1 MKKEILFYKSTI
13 NETQKKLVNEVL
25 TDDAQLDC
33 KVRVL
38 EEAMM
43 DVTGATYVVATN
55 NATSALH
62 LSLCAINLKRGD
74 KVLCSVNA
82 FPSIPEVVRHFD
94 AEPVFIDINPADYN
108 IDLDA
113 LEDHLNEHNS
123 KKLKA
128 VMVTHIA
135 GQATDLERLYEIG
148 RKYDVK
154 IIEDATDAMGATYK
168 GENIG
173 ATGADI
179 TIFSFNPHLKHEGAH
194 GGVLV
199 CEDEKIHERAR
210 LLLKHAIPSNEENEL
225 QLDYIYDVVDIGC
238 EYSMSEL
245 DAAYCLGALENV
257 VSATK
262 RCQEIAKQYMSKLE
276 GVAHITLPEITQDH
290 AFNLFIIKV
299 DKNRDSFA
307 RDLEE
312 KGIYT
317 GLHFIPLHLIT
328 YYKAKYELRVNAYPV
343 ALQTYQQVLSL
354 PIYEALTDDEVDYI
368 CESIIE
374 LAKARN

>member
-1 MKKEILFYKSTI
+1 MSKEILFYKSTI

-25 TDDAQLDC
+25 ADDAQFDC

-38 EEAMM
+38 EEAMI
-43 DVTGATYVVATN
+43 DVTGASYAVVTN
-55 NATSALH
+55 NATSAMH

-82 FPSIPEVVRHFD
+82 FPSIPEVIRHFD
-94 AEPVFIDINPADYN
+94 AEPVFIDIDDKDYN

-113 LEDHLNEHNS
+113 LEKHLQVHNS

-128 VMVTHIA
+128 VIVTHIA
-135 GQATDLERLYEIG
+135 GQPTDLDRLYEIG
-148 RKYDVK
+148 KKYSIQ

-168 GENIG
+168 GQPIG
-173 ATGADI
+173 STGADI

-194 GGVLV
+194 GGVMV
-199 CEDEKIHERAR
+199 CEDEKIYERAK
-210 LLLKHAIPSNEENEL
+210 LLQNHAIPAEVESDT
-225 QLDYIYDVVDIGC
+225 QLDYIYDVIDIGC
-238 EYSMSEL
+238 AYTMSEL

-262 RCQEIAKQYMSKLE
+262 RCQDIAAKYMKALD
-276 GVAHITLPEITQDH
+276 GVEHLTMPAVKEDH
-290 AFNLFIIKV
+290 AFNLYIIKV

-312 KGIYT
+312 KGIHT
-317 GLHFIPLHLIT
+317 GLHFIPLHLIS

-343 ALQTYQQVLSL
+343 ALQTYQQILSL
-354 PIYEALTDDEVDYI
+354 PIYEALTDAEVNYI
-368 CESIIE
+368 CDTISE
-374 LAKARN
+374 LAKGRA

>member
-1 MKKEILFYKSTI
+1 MSKEILFYKATI

-38 EEAMM
+38 EEAMA
-43 DVTGATYVVATN
+43 DVTGASYVIATN
-55 NATSALH
+55 ADTSAMH
-62 LSLCAINLKRGD
+62 LALCAIDLKRGD

-82 FPSIPEVVRHFD
+82 FPSVPEVVRHFD
-94 AEPVFIDINPADYN
+94 AEPVFIDINAEDFN

-113 LEDHLNEHNS
+113 LEKHLKEHNS
-123 KKLKA
+123 RKLKA
-128 VMVTHIA
+128 VIVTHMA
-135 GQATDLERLYEIG
+135 GQATDLDRLYEIG
-148 RKYDVK
+148 KTYDIQV
-154 IIEDATDAMGATYK
+154 IEDATDAMGATYQ
-168 GENIG
+168 GQPIG
-173 ATGADI
+173 STGADI

-194 GGVLV
+194 GGIMV
-199 CEDEKIHERAR
+199 CEDEKIYERAR
-210 LLLKHAIPSNEENEL
+210 LLQYHAMPQEEENES

-238 EYSMSEL
+238 EYTMSEL

-257 VSATK
+257 TSATA
-262 RCQEIAKQYMSKLE
+262 RCQEIAATYMKELD
-276 GVAHITLPEITQDH
+276 GVDHITMPKVIQDH
-290 AFNLFIIKV
+290 AFNLFIIKI

-312 KGIYT
+312 RGIHT
-317 GLHFIPLHLIT
+317 GLHYIPLHLIS

-354 PIYEALTDDEVDYI
+354 PIYEAMTDEDVAYV
-368 CESIIE
+368 CETIKE
-374 LAKARN
+374 LAKERT

>member
-25 TDDAQLDC
+25 TDDAGIDC

-38 EEAMM
+38 EEAMI

-62 LSLCAINLKRGD
+62 LSLCAIHLKRGD

-82 FPSIPEVVRHFD
+82 FPSVPEVVRHFD

-113 LEDHLNEHNS
+113 LEKHLEAHNS

-135 GQATDLERLYEIG
+135 GQATDLERLYAIG

-194 GGVLV
+194 GGALV
-199 CEDEKIHERAR
+199 CEDEKIYERAR
-210 LLLKHAIPSNEENEL
+210 LLINHAIPENEENDL
-225 QLDYIYDVVDIGC
+225 QLDYIYDVIDIGC
-238 EYSMSEL
+238 EYNMSEL

-262 RCQEIAKQYMSKLE
+262 RCQTIAARYMDKLAS
-276 GVAHITLPEITQDH
+276 VPHITLPEVTQDH

-317 GLHFIPLHLIT
+317 GLHFIPLHLIS
-328 YYKAKYELRVNAYPV
+328 YYKAKYELRVNAYPI

-368 CESIIE
+368 CDTITE
-374 LAKARN
+374 LAKTRS

>member
-1 MKKEILFYKSTI
+1 MKNEILFYKSTI

-25 TDDAQLDC
+25 TDDAGLDC

-43 DVTGATYVVATN
+43 DVTGATHVVATN
-55 NATSALH
+55 NSTSAMH

-82 FPSIPEVVRHFD
+82 FPSVPEVVRHFD
-94 AEPVFIDINPADYN
+94 AEPVFIDINADDFN

-113 LEDHLNEHNS
+113 LVKYLDENNS

-135 GQATDLERLYEIG
+135 GQPTDLDRLYEIG

-173 ATGADI
+173 STGADI

-199 CEDEKIHERAR
+199 CEDEKIYERAR
-210 LLLKHAIPSNEENEL
+210 LLIYHAIPENEENDL
-225 QLDYIYDVVDIGC
+225 QLDYIYDVIDIGC
-238 EYSMSEL
+238 EYKMSEL

-257 VSATK
+257 VSATN
-262 RCQEIAKQYMSKLE
+262 RCKEIAARYMDKLT
-276 GVAHITLPEITQDH
+276 GVNHIALPEIIQDH

-317 GLHFIPLHLIT
+317 GLHFIPLHLIS

-354 PIYEALTDDEVDYI
+354 PIYEALTDNEVDYI
-368 CESIIE
+368 CDTIIE
-374 LAKARN
+374 LAKNRN

>member
-1 MKKEILFYKSTI
+1 MRKEILFYKSTI

-43 DVTGATYVVATN
+43 DVTGATHVVATN
-55 NATSALH
+55 NSTSAMH

-82 FPSIPEVVRHFD
+82 FPSVPEVVRHFD
-94 AEPVFIDINPADYN
+94 AEPVFIDINADDFN

-113 LEDHLNEHNS
+113 LEKYLAAHNS

-135 GQATDLERLYEIG
+135 GQPTDLDRLYEIG

-168 GENIG
+168 GKNIG
-173 ATGADI
+173 STGADI

-199 CEDEKIHERAR
+199 CEDEKIYERAR
-210 LLLKHAIPSNEENEL
+210 LLIYHAIPVNEENDL

-238 EYSMSEL
+238 EYKMSEL

-262 RCQEIAKQYMSKLE
+262 RCQEIAARYIDKLS
-276 GVAHITLPEITQDH
+276 GVNHITLPEVVQDH
-290 AFNLFIIKV
+290 AFNLFIIKI

-317 GLHFIPLHLIT
+317 GLHFIPLHLIS

-368 CESIIE
+368 CESITE
-374 LAKARN
+374 LAKNRN

>member
-1 MKKEILFYKSTI
+1 MSKEILFYKSTI

-25 TDDAQLDC
+25 ADDAQFDC

-38 EEAMM
+38 EEAMI
-43 DVTGATYVVATN
+43 DITGASHAVVTN
-55 NATSALH
+55 NATSAMH

-94 AEPVFIDINPADYN
+94 AEPVFIDINDQDYN

-113 LEDHLNEHNS
+113 LEKHLQEHNS

-128 VMVTHIA
+128 VIVTHMA
-135 GQATDLERLYEIG
+135 GQPTDLDRLYEIG
-148 RKYDVK
+148 RKYSIQV
-154 IIEDATDAMGATYK
+154 IEDATDAMGATYK
-168 GENIG
+168 GQPIG
-173 ATGADI
+173 STGADI

-194 GGVLV
+194 GGVMV
-199 CEDEKIHERAR
+199 CEDEKIFERAK
-210 LLLKHAIPSNEENEL
+210 LLQNHAIPNDIESDT

-238 EYSMSEL
+238 AYMMSEL

-262 RCQEIAKQYMSKLE
+262 RCQDIEAKYMKALD
-276 GVAHITLPEITQDH
+276 GVEHLTMPAVKEDH

-307 RDLEE
+307 RDLEA
-312 KGIYT
+312 KGIHT
-317 GLHFIPLHLIT
+317 GLHFIPLHLIS
-328 YYKAKYELRVNAYPV
+328 YYKAKYELRVNAYPI
-343 ALQTYQQVLSL
+343 ALQTYQQILSL
-354 PIYEALTDDEVDYI
+354 PIYEALTDAEVNYI
-368 CESIIE
+368 CETISE
-374 LAKARN
+374 LAKGRA